1 MSPVRDFLILGRQVG
16 PNSHKIDKAKR
27 GKETTMELEGKRIII
42 TGCANG
48 MGAATTRAFVKAGAH
63 VIGMDIDDETGASVC
78 AEASGSG
85 AASYLHAD
93 VSDYASVQS
102 AFAEAVS
109 NLGGLDVL
117 ANPAGIHRAG
127 ITGEITVE
135 DWDLVFAVNVRGTML
150 TNQAAHP
157 YLKESGGGSIINF
170 GSISGQ
176 RAEAGAAAYSAT
188 KGAVHAWTRSSAG
201 AWGADNIRVNAILPA
216 MHTPMSRTAGKHLN
230 EEQLNERY
238 WRNYHGIALGR
249 DYGDPDKDL
258 GPVMV
263 FLASDA
269 SHFITG
275 QLLPVDGGQTN
286 VR

>member
-1 MSPVRDFLILGRQVG
+1 
-16 PNSHKIDKAKR
+16 
-27 GKETTMELEGKRIII
+27 MELEGKRIII

-48 MGAATTRAFVKAGAH
+48 MGAATTRAFVNAGAH

-78 AEASGSG
+78 SEATGSG
-85 AASYLHAD
+85 AASYMRAD
-93 VSDYASVQS
+93 VSDHDSIQS

-109 NLGGLDVL
+109 ALGGLDAL

-127 ITGEITVE
+127 VTGEITVE
-135 DWDLVFAVNVRGTML
+135 DWDAVFAVNVRGTMI

-188 KGAVHAWTRSSAG
+188 KGAVHAWTRSAAG

-216 MHTPMSRTAGKHLN
+216 MHTPMSRTAAEGLS
-230 EEQLNERY
+230 EEKMNERY
-238 WRNYHGIALGR
+238 WRNFHGIALGR
-249 DYGDPDKDL
+249 DYGDADRDL